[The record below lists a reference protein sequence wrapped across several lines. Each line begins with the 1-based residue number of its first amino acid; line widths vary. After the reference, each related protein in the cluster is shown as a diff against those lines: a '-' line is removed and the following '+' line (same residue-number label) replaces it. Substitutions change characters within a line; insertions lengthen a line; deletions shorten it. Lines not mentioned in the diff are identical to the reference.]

1 MKRKS
6 DRLQTIKRIITTKN
20 IGSQDELLRELAIEG
35 YQLTQATLSRDLK
48 QMQIAKVANKE
59 GGYSYIMSQVAPVSL
74 SKKRASGEVIPSLL
88 EGMGSIEF
96 SGNMAVI
103 KTRPGHAGSIAY
115 EIDNSSIYEILGT
128 VAGDDTILLVM
139 REGASRDVVLERLG
153 EKRS

>member
-1 MKRKS
+1 MKKKS

-20 IGSQDELLRELAIEG
+20 IGSQEELLRELSIEG
-35 YQLTQATLSRDLK
+35 FQLTQATLSRDLK

-59 GGYSYIMSQVAPVSL
+59 GGYSYILSQGASASL
-74 SKKRASGEVIPSLL
+74 TKKRASGEMVSCLL
-88 EGMGSIEF
+88 DGVSSIEF
-96 SGNMAVI
+96 TGAMAVL

-128 VAGDDTILLVM
+128 IAGDDTILLVM
-139 REGASRDVVLERLG
+139 REGTSRDVVLERLG